1 MADIQLRFHH
11 DMLVLSAPIDYALA
25 RQGVDVNDDFE
36 FTSLIEP
43 EMAADALRLE
53 ALAGAHCLVT
63 ATEGICPARLAHA
76 RMEDRATDVAEAA
89 LASVNA
95 NNPQHVL
102 CEIGPCGLP
111 LDPSSKASLKQTT
124 QQYEAAARAFIGE
137 GSGAS
142 GTLDLGVASGLGDG
156 APFDALFLN
165 GMRTEADMRCAIEG
179 VRAVYDGPLFAS
191 MDANDQGEF
200 DGVTVQQAVEAMR
213 GADVVGI
220 RSAAAPEALC
230 ATVRQMA
237 QLTDASILVQIRV
250 KAPTAQEKKRASLGG
265 SIPGNPYPMPDA
277 LADAALQLRAVGA
290 QFLRACGEA
299 TPAYTGAL
307 AVAALGRD
315 CIR

>member
-53 ALAGAHCLVT
+53 VLAGAHCLVT

-76 RMEDRATDVAEAA
+76 RMEDRAADVAEAA

-137 GSGAS
+137 GSVAN
-142 GTLDLGVASGLGDG
+142 GTLDLGVASGLGGG

-200 DGVTVQQAVEAMR
+200 DGMIVQQAVEAMR
-213 GADVVGI
+213 GADAVGI

-237 QLTDASILVQIRV
+237 QLIDAPILVQIRV

-265 SIPGNPYPMPDA
+265 PIPGNPYPMPDA